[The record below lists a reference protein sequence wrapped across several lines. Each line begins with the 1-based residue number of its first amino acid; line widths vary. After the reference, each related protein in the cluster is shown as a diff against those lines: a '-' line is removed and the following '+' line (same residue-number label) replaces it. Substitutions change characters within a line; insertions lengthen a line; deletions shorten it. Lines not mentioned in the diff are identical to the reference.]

1 MGYWKNIFTDQM
13 ILDSGIDEETIT
25 HKCPCGKGEIVE
37 YHDNTPGFREHDV
50 YIRCEKCSK
59 KYTLDLSK
67 GVHNWKLIPK
77 C

>member
-37 YHDNTPGFREHDV
+37 YHDNYKQLYLLPLQ
-50 YIRCEKCSK
+50 EKARK
-59 KYTLDLSK
+59 WINAEKAEL
-67 GVHNWKLIPK
+67 NKLK
-77 C
+77 SNL